1 MKKVIPS
8 LITILAFTS
17 CETKYCWKCTISSQ
31 ATTGNYSS
39 QTTTTICDKTRT
51 EAEDYEKA
59 GTMTTTSNG
68 ISVVTTT
75 DCQIQN

>member
-1 MKKVIPS
+1 MKKLILP
-8 LITILAFTS
+8 LITIITFTS
-17 CETKYCWKCTISSQ
+17 CESTYCWKCTINSQ

-39 QTTTTICDKTRT
+39 QTVTTICDKTKT
-51 EAEDYEKA
+51 EAENYEKA